1 VVIDQELTDEL
12 DDVKVADPKLSQK
25 QSQASL
31 QKSSS
36 RKGNTTDI
44 TPPKL
49 ATDRIK
55 ENI

>member
-1 VVIDQELTDEL
+1 MVIDQELTDEL